1 MTLRSITPRASL
13 TTLIALATVLPLC
26 GGCKTVKE
34 LYADTVL
41 KGDTITYQQYLDIV
55 SEGAESERT
64 TADRL
69 IARLGNPASVYD
81 RNGKRRMIVYNAFS
95 MTDELKKAEFHF
107 DENERCTKKQLW

>member
-1 MTLRSITPRASL
+1 MTLRSTSSAVSL
-13 TTLIALATVLPLC
+13 AALFALVAVLPLC
-26 GGCKTVKE
+26 GGCRTVKE

-55 SEGAESERT
+55 SEGPDSERT

-107 DENERCTKKQLW
+107 DDDERCTKKQLW